1 VTSVTPQTTGPQPD
15 AKPVPAHR
23 VAPPHVRRSR
33 PRLLEIVIKAWG
45 RPSGRASMIGLG
57 ILFAVAIFAPWI
69 APQDPAEQDLLGANQ
84 APSWL
89 GGTGG
94 LLGTD
99 GLGRDVLSR
108 IIFGLRLSL
117 VVGVSAAT
125 ISAII
130 GLALGVLAGY
140 YEKGLGT
147 VLMRIADIQFAIPFT
162 AVGIAL
168 TAVLGPGVVGL
179 ILILG
184 IWGWTTYARTIV
196 STVEQTRRLDFVI
209 AARTLGASAPRIM
222 TKHISPSVLAPVIV
236 LWSTSAGV
244 LVLAES
250 ALSLLGLGVQPP
262 FFSLG
267 SMLADAQLNLR
278 LAPWAAIAPG
288 LVLMA
293 IVLAFNTLGDALRD
307 SFDPRATKV
316 SFDPELS

>member
-1 VTSVTPQTTGPQPD
+1 VTSLTQRPE
-15 AKPVPAHR
+15 A
-23 VAPPHVRRSR
+23 APRARKSR
-33 PRLLEIVIKAWG
+33 PRLLEIAIKAWF
-45 RPSGRASMIGLG
+45 RPSGRAAAIGL
-57 ILFAVAIFAPWI
+57 LVLVLVAVFAPLI
-69 APQDPAEQDLLGANQ
+69 APHDPAEQNLLGANQ
-84 APSWL
+84 APDWL

-99 GLGRDVLSR
+99 SLGRDVLSR
-108 IIFGLRLSL
+108 IIFGLRLTL
-117 VVGVSAAT
+117 VIGVSAAT
-125 ISAII
+125 ISALL

-168 TAVLGPGVVGL
+168 TAVLGPSVVGL

-184 IWGWTTYARTIV
+184 VWGWTTYARTIV

-222 TKHISPSVLAPVIV
+222 TKHITPSVLAPVIV

-262 FFSLG
+262 LFSLG
-267 SMLADAQLNLR
+267 SMLADAQINLR

-288 LVLMA
+288 IVLMG

-307 SFDPRATKV
+307 SFDPRSTKI

>member
-1 VTSVTPQTTGPQPD
+1 VTTVIP
-15 AKPVPAHR
+15 KP
-23 VAPPHVRRSR
+23 VAPPRARRSR
-33 PRLLEIVIKAWG
+33 ARLLDIAIKAWF
-45 RPSGRASMIGLG
+45 RPSGRASMIALAV
-57 ILFAVAIFAPWI
+57 LALVAILAPWI
-69 APQDPAEQDLLGANQ
+69 APADPAAQDLLGANQ
-84 APSWL
+84 APGWA
-89 GGTGG
+89 GAA
-94 LLGTD
+94 

-117 VVGVSAAT
+117 VIGVSAAT
-125 ISAII
+125 ISALI

-168 TAVLGPGVVGL
+168 TAVLGPGVIGL

-222 TKHISPSVLAPVIV
+222 AKHITPSVLAPVIV

-267 SMLADAQLNLR
+267 SMLADAQVNLR

-288 LVLMA
+288 VVLMG

>member
-1 VTSVTPQTTGPQPD
+1 VTSVISKNGAP
-15 AKPVPAHR
+15 AKA
-23 VAPPHVRRSR
+23 RRSR
-33 PRLLEIVIKAWG
+33 ARLLEIAIKAWF
-45 RPSGRASMIGLG
+45 RPSGRAAMIAL
-57 ILFAVAIFAPWI
+57 AVLVLVAVFAPWI
-69 APQDPAEQDLLGANQ
+69 APHDPAAQDLLGANQ
-84 APSWL
+84 APGWL

-117 VVGVSAAT
+117 VIGVSAAT
-125 ISAII
+125 ISAVI

-147 VLMRIADIQFAIPFT
+147 VLMRLADIQFAIPFT

-168 TAVLGPGVVGL
+168 TAVIGPGVIGL

-222 TKHISPSVLAPVIV
+222 AKHITPSVLAPVIV

-267 SMLADAQLNLR
+267 SMLADAQINLR

-288 LVLMA
+288 IVLMG